1 MKIKLDDGGTRML
14 ARDVMSGAAVTIP
27 VNMTLRRAAAMLL
40 EHGFNALPV
49 INERQEVVGAVGI
62 RDLLTAPYRAAEG
75 AMISGEID
83 PAEKLDV
90 WERLRVRD
98 VMATAVIS
106 VEEETPLMQVAA
118 LMANT
123 GAHPLL
129 VLRDKHVIGTISRRE
144 VVKAILNETGQLYR
158 PVMS

>member
-1 MKIKLDDGGTRML
+1 MF
-14 ARDVMSGAAVTIP
+14 ARDVMSWAAVTIP
-27 VNMTLRRAAAMLL
+27 VNVTLRQAAAMLL

-49 INERQEVVGAVGI
+49 VNERQEVVGVIGI
-62 RDLLTAPYRAAEG
+62 RDLLTAPYRVADGAA
-75 AMISGEID
+75 ISGEID
-83 PAEKLDV
+83 PDEKLDV
-90 WERLRVRD
+90 WERLRVHE
-98 VMATAVIS
+98 VMATPVIS
-106 VEEETPLMQVAA
+106 VTEETPLMQIVA

-129 VLRDKHVIGTISRRE
+129 VLRDKCAIGTISRRE